1 MQRRADSY
9 AKCRND
15 CSQFKRET
23 CSVPTLMFKSTVLC
37 FALFTLVSCSPE
49 KKAATETA
57 SQPAPKPVVKEAQY
71 DTGRTAFQ
79 RVYLSARL
87 WAPDAKPFRLQSQFT
102 PDAPTAEGKSGLW
115 RASFASPSK
124 RMMKLFVW
132 SGLVGPDAPEQGT
145 SFSAE
150 DSWSASNSSTQP
162 FDISFLKVDSD
173 KAYEVAQ
180 KNGGEKLT
188 KKDPKQPVIFAL
200 SWDATKNQLVWHV
213 LYGENPTEAKLRL
226 AVDAT
231 SGAFLR
237 VEK

>member
-1 MQRRADSY
+1 MQANQTTYLRP
-9 AKCRND
+9 KPMLKTT
-15 CSQFKRET
+15 F
-23 CSVPTLMFKSTVLC
+23 VC
-37 FALFTLVSCSPE
+37 FALTLLVSCSPE
-49 KKAATETA
+49 KKAATEA
-57 SQPAPKPVVKEAQY
+57 PSQPAATKPVVKEAQY

-79 RVYLSARL
+79 RMYLGARM
-87 WAPDAKPFRLQSQFT
+87 WAPDVRPFRLQSQFT
-102 PDAPTAEGKSGLW
+102 ADAPTAQGKAGLW

-150 DSWSASNSSTQP
+150 DSWSAGNSSTQP
-162 FDISFLKVDSD
+162 FDMAFLKVDSD

-188 KKDPKQPVIFAL
+188 GKDAKHPVIFLL

-213 LYGENPTEAKLRL
+213 LYGDNPSEAKLRI

>member
-1 MQRRADSY
+1 M
-9 AKCRND
+9 
-15 CSQFKRET
+15 
-23 CSVPTLMFKSTVLC
+23 
-37 FALFTLVSCSPE
+37 VSCSTE
-49 KKAATETA
+49 KKPGSETSA
-57 SQPAPKPVVKEAQY
+57 QPAAKPAVKEAQY

-79 RVYLSARL
+79 RMYVAARA

-102 PDAPTAEGKSGLW
+102 ADAPTSDGKAGLW
-115 RASFASPSK
+115 RASFAAPSK

-132 SGLVGPDAPEQGT
+132 SGLVGPDASEQGI

-150 DSWSASNSSTQP
+150 DSWSAGNSATQP
-162 FDISFLKVDSD
+162 FDMAFLKVDSD

-188 KKDPKQPVIFAL
+188 KKDPKQPVIFLL
-200 SWDATKNQLVWHV
+200 SWDAATNQLIWHV
-213 LYGENPTEAKLRL
+213 IYGENPTEAKLRL

>member
-1 MQRRADSY
+1 MPKIIFKY
-9 AKCRND
+9 ALLCL
-15 CSQFKRET
+15 
-23 CSVPTLMFKSTVLC
+23 TLSL
-37 FALFTLVSCSPE
+37 LVSCSSE
-49 KKAATETA
+49 KKVATETA
-57 SQPAPKPVVKEAQY
+57 SQPSPKPVVKESQF

-79 RVYLSARL
+79 RIYLSARL

-102 PDAPTAEGKSGLW
+102 PDAPTADGKSGLW

-132 SGLVGPDAPEQGT
+132 SGLVGPDAPEQGI

-162 FDISFLKVDSD
+162 FDIGFLKVDSD

-188 KKDPKQPVIFAL
+188 RKNPKQPVIFAL
-200 SWDATKNQLVWHV
+200 SWDAAKNQLVWHV

>member
-1 MQRRADSY
+1 MP
-9 AKCRND
+9 KII
-15 CSQFKRET
+15 
-23 CSVPTLMFKSTVLC
+23 STIALLC
-37 FALFTLVSCSPE
+37 FALILLVSCSSE
-49 KKAATETA
+49 KKAGTETA
-57 SQPAPKPVVKEAQY
+57 SQTTPKPAVKEAQY

-79 RVYLSARL
+79 RMYLSARL

-102 PDAPTAEGKSGLW
+102 ADAPTAEGKAGLW

-132 SGLVGPDAPEQGT
+132 SGLVGPDAPEQGI

-150 DSWSASNSSTQP
+150 DSWSPSNSSTQP
-162 FDISFLKVDSD
+162 FDIGFLKVDSD

-188 KKDPKQPVIFAL
+188 KKDPKQPVIFVL